1 MSLLSSHETPH
12 ENVSQLIAHIADL
25 FREAELVYGHGTDN
39 AIDEAAYLVFAMLD
53 LQHDQANAEYVR
65 DVSASDKA
73 RVLAQAQKRISQR
86 IPVAYLTHQAWFA
99 GLKFFVDERV
109 LVPRSPLAELISA
122 RFAPWIEPN
131 DVNRVLDLG
140 TGSACIAIATAIA
153 FPNADVDALDI
164 SADALQV
171 AGINVERYGL
181 SERLKLIQSDFF
193 AALDSTSERPLY
205 NVIISNPPYVNAAE
219 MAGLSAE
226 FAHEP
231 EIGLAAGH
239 DGLDSVIS
247 ILHDASRFL
256 ADNGI
261 LIVEVGNSQPALE
274 QRFPTLEFVWL
285 EFDSGGQ
292 GVFLLGKKQLELHQE
307 RFELKSHVR

>member
-1 MSLLSSHETPH
+1 MSIPSSHETKH
-12 ENVSQLIAHIADL
+12 ETVSQLIANIADL
-25 FREAELVYGHGTDN
+25 FSAAELIYGHGTDN
-39 AIDEAAYLVFAMLD
+39 AIDEAAYLVFAVLD
-53 LQHDQANAEYVR
+53 LQHDQANTEYAR
-65 DVSASDKA
+65 EVSASE
-73 RVLAQAQKRISQR
+73 RSQLLAYAEKRISQR
-86 IPVAYLTHQAWFA
+86 IPVAYLTNQAWFA
-99 GLKFFVDERV
+99 GLEFYVDERV

-122 RFAPWIEPN
+122 RFAPWIEP
-131 DVNRVLDLG
+131 DEVNRVLDLG

-153 FPNADVDALDI
+153 LPNADVDALDL

-171 AGINVERYGL
+171 ASINVERHGL
-181 SERLKLIQSDFF
+181 GERLKLIQSDFF
-193 AALDSTSERPLY
+193 AALESASEPPLY
-205 NVIISNPPYVNAAE
+205 NVIISNPPYVDAEE
-219 MAGLSAE
+219 MAGLGAE

-292 GVFLLGKKQLELHQE
+292 GVFLLGKNQLELHQE
-307 RFELKSHVR
+307 SFEIN